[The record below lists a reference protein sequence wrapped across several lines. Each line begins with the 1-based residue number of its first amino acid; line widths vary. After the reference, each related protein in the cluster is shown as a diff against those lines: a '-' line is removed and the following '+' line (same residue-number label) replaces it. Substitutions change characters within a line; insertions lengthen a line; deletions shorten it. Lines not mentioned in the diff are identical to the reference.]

1 MESSGSD
8 SSSDCSF
15 DSGPELSV
23 DDEGG
28 AEGDEEMELMGIN
41 EDSED
46 SEEERVGVVIDQE
59 AM

>member
-41 EDSED
+41 EDSE
-46 SEEERVGVVIDQE
+46 EERVGVVIDQE